1 MERRAI
7 NPWPWPGG
15 AFGFVHGNEVRAAER
30 VLMVSGQTSTGADGQ
45 PVHAGDMAAQMAQA
59 VDNLEAVL
67 HEAGLGLSDLVR
79 LNYYT
84 TDLDAFGAA
93 ATMGLEKIAASGCQ
107 VASTLLEV
115 QRLFHPDL
123 LVEIEATAAS

>member
-15 AFGFVHGNEVRAAER
+15 AFGFVHGNELRGAER
-30 VLMVSGQTSTGADGQ
+30 MLLVSGQTSTGADGQ

-67 HEAGLGLSDLVR
+67 REAGLGLSDLVR

-84 TDLDAFGAA
+84 TDLEAFGAA
-93 ATMGLEKIAASGCQ
+93 ATTGLERIAASGCE

-123 LVEIEATAAS
+123 LVEIEATAAA